1 MRKDDLD
8 DIEIILLYEMG
19 ELDKFLEEKEK
30 GAEEY
35 EKKFAGI

>member
-35 EKKFAGI
+35 EEECAGI

>member
-35 EKKFAGI
+35 EEEFAGI